1 MATINAVN
9 NTLTSATGT
18 ASFVGSDSPVLTGN
32 VDAGGAT
39 TLKIPNGAAP
49 TLNADGQ
56 IALDTTITDF
66 NDLLTY
72 RSASTDYV
80 VVGILD
86 ADLTTNDGDII
97 TYNATS
103 DKFTMSAFS
112 GGSDEIVQ
120 YVIGTSTSN
129 DTSTSVSMA
138 DTSLS
143 ASITPTSTSN
153 TILVRVFGYGKSEYT
168 SGGGTTNRSGR
179 FGIRRTSG
187 TPVDL
192 IIANTGR
199 IERFD
204 VSTELS
210 TSYYNI
216 MIAGKET
223 APATSSQ
230 TYVCQFATGS
240 TSVTTSFL
248 GASCPARM
256 IIYELKA

>member
-1 MATINAVN
+1 MANRNGLN
-9 NTLTSATGT
+9 NVLKGSTGT

-39 TLKIPNGAAP
+39 TFKIPNGSAP

-56 IALDTTITDF
+56 LALDTSITDF

-72 RSASTDYV
+72 RAASTNYV

-86 ADLTTNDGDII
+86 ADLTTNNGDII

-103 DKFTMSAFS
+103 DKFTMSTFT
-112 GGSDEIVQ
+112 GGSNQIVQ

-129 DTSTSVSMA
+129 DTSTSTSMA
-138 DTSLS
+138 NTSLS

-153 TILVRVFGYGKSEYT
+153 KILVRVFGYGKSEYT

-199 IERFD
+199 LERFD
-204 VSTELS
+204 VTTELA

-216 MIAGKET
+216 MIGGQET

-230 TYVCQFATGS
+230 TYVCQFATGN

-248 GASCPARM
+248 GSSCPARM
-256 IIYELKA
+256 IIYELKV